1 MQEFLAQDQFNTRNF
16 KAEVPEGLLRELE
29 EGNGT
34 WQELAEKVRQGRF
47 PMLAWIIERGEQ
59 YYRFFHLT
67 FQEYLCAEYIFKE
80 IEWRPELVGELI
92 ELVRGDGLRNVFRV
106 ACTWALHVFLDILC
120 NPPRASPLSD
130 CRVFV
135 TRLAAS
141 AADAQRPSATLGS
154 GARHSGACGRC
165 VQSGPWGIVRRGPG
179 GGP

>member
-16 KAEVPEGLLRELE
+16 KSKVPEGLLRELE

-106 ACTWALHVFLDILC
+106 ACTWALHVFLDVLS
-120 NPPRASPLSD
+120 NPPRASSLSD
-130 CRVFV
+130 CR
-135 TRLAAS
+135 AW
-141 AADAQRPSATLGS
+141 
-154 GARHSGACGRC
+154 HS
-165 VQSGPWGIVRRGPG
+165 
-179 GGP
+179 